1 VQASLLFCRY
11 LTCPMIAIALT
22 ACGFVHDKAIDGPY
36 RLVAIDVEEQ
46 MGVCYSIK
54 DACVGRIVSVRY
66 GQS

>member
-1 VQASLLFCRY
+1 
-11 LTCPMIAIALT
+11 MIAIALT